1 MTGQN
6 FSYNISSLRV
16 KRYIILLNRINPFS
30 VVNSY
35 NSYKQLLVGSVCFR
49 ISKQNE
55 GMFLEHKKYIESW
68 INNMDATIT
77 TTHMQKCWTL
87 SRRIINYCL
96 FQVRHHTCGNII
108 VSKGLKKL
116 TPCVNMWQ
124 YNKNT
129 SQAH

>member
-55 GMFLEHKKYIESW
+55 EMFLEHKKYIESW
-68 INNMDATIT
+68 INDMDATIT
-77 TTHMQKCWTL
+77 TTHMQKC
-87 SRRIINYCL
+87 
-96 FQVRHHTCGNII
+96 
-108 VSKGLKKL
+108 
-116 TPCVNMWQ
+116 
-124 YNKNT
+124 
-129 SQAH
+129 